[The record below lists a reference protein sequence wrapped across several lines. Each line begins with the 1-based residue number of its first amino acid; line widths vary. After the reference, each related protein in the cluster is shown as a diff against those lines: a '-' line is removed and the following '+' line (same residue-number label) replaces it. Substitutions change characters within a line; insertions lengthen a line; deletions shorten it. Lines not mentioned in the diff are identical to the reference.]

1 LYYFWRFLAFLCHS
15 FFYFL
20 NDEKNANK
28 YQQKSIFPLCSR
40 FKNPKNEIRALCCE
54 PFFSLFLYAKVNWEI
69 ENGHF
74 KMSIFDLLKILCP
87 KHFL

>member
-1 LYYFWRFLAFLCHS
+1 M
-15 FFYFL
+15 
-20 NDEKNANK
+20 K
-28 YQQKSIFPLCSR
+28 
-40 FKNPKNEIRALCCE
+40 IRALCSE

-87 KHFL
+87 KQKNEYFGVFSLALISIYYLCHKYENNN